1 VRVISRKTL
10 SDFAKEHADVRD
22 ALFAWYHEAESAT
35 WKTPQDIKNKYA
47 SVSFPKNRKDTRV
60 IFNIKG
66 NKYRLEVSVAYNTG
80 TVFIKNIETHAEY
93 TKRHKKGGRKKKNE
107 SKNYKNRS

>member
-1 VRVISRKTL
+1 MNVISRKL
-10 SDFAKEHADVRD
+10 LNDFAKAHTDARQ
-22 ALFAWYHEAESAT
+22 ALFAWYHEAKSAT

-47 SVSFPKNRKDTRV
+47 SVSFPKNKKGNRV

-80 TVFIKNIETHAEY
+80 TVLIKTIETHAEY
-93 TKRHKKGGRKKKNE
+93 TKRLKKGGRKNKI
-107 SKNYKNRS
+107 